1 MKITMKKFTYTLLA
15 LFISSMTL
23 FAQQSTEKEMV
34 AKTLSDLEA
43 AIISNDSEQA
53 GKILHDDVTILEGG
67 GMETKTQYLS
77 HHFHSDG
84 KFLSAINREEVSQSI
99 KIEGNVAWV
108 TSKTKMTGSYS
119 GRDIDMTSLELAVLK
134 KENKE
139 WKVVALHW
147 SSR

>member
-1 MKITMKKFTYTLLA
+1 MKKFTYTLLV
-15 LFISSMTL
+15 LVISSMTL
-23 FAQQSTEKEMV
+23 FAQQSTEKEMI

-53 GKILHDDVTILEGG
+53 GKILHDDVTILEGV
-67 GMETKTQYLS
+67 GMETKSQYLS

-84 KFLSAINREEVSQSI
+84 KFLAAIDREKISQDI
-99 KIEGNVAWV
+99 TIEDNVAWV
-108 TSKTKMTGSYS
+108 TSKTKMTGTYS